1 LDFEGEITWMNSR
14 LSSLI
19 RKEFI
24 QILRDPRTL
33 VLVMVIPVMQLF
45 LLGYAAT
52 NDLRNIPLVIYDQ
65 DRGPAARALI
75 DAYRAADYFRIAYV
89 VNSETELRSLINDG
103 KARAGMLIPPDY
115 SRLVKGG
122 ESASIEFILDGS
134 DPTTASTALSA
145 ALLIGQQHSTRL
157 IAERLSARGQ
167 AGIIRPPVEVRTQVW
182 YNPDLISAY
191 FMIPGV
197 IAMILYALT
206 SILTATSIV
215 RERERGT
222 IEQLI
227 VTPIRPVELVVGK
240 MVPYVIL
247 AFFNT
252 LEVLA
257 IGHWWFHVPIRGS
270 LSLILVLSGLF
281 LLTSLGIG
289 LLAST
294 FANTQQEALLVVWM
308 TLLPGIFL
316 SGFFFPLEAMPK
328 VLQWISYLMPLRY
341 YLSIIRS
348 LTLKSVGVGALSQ
361 DIIALVIFGFGL
373 IALASLR
380 FRKRLD

>member
-1 LDFEGEITWMNSR
+1 MINSR
-14 LSSLI
+14 LTSLI

-33 VLVMVIPVMQLF
+33 VLVLVIPVMQLF

-52 NDLRNIPLVIYDQ
+52 NDVRNVPLAVYDQ
-65 DRGPAARALI
+65 DRGTAARELL
-75 DAYRAADYFRIAYV
+75 DAYRAADYFQIAYDV
-89 VNSETELRSLINDG
+89 DSEAELGDLIDNG
-103 KARAGMLIPPDY
+103 EARVGLIIPANYTDQIK
-115 SRLVKGG
+115 SNG
-122 ESASIEFILDGS
+122 SAAVMFIFDGS
-134 DPTTASTALSA
+134 DPTVASTALSSA
-145 ALLIGQQHSTRL
+145 QMIGQQHATQILTR
-157 IAERLSARGQ
+157 RLESSAQ
-167 AGIIRPPVEVRTQVW
+167 ASALEQPLEVHTRIW

-197 IAMILYALT
+197 IAMILFFLT
-206 SILTATSIV
+206 SILTATAVV

-227 VTPIRPVELVVGK
+227 VTPIRPWELVVGK
-240 MVPYVIL
+240 ILPYVIL
-247 AFFNT
+247 AFFNM

-257 IGHWWFHVPIRGS
+257 IGHWWFGVPVRGS
-270 LSLILVLSGLF
+270 LFLILSLSGLF

-294 FANTQQEALLVVWM
+294 VANTQQEAMLVVWM
-308 TLLPGIFL
+308 TLLPALFL

-328 VLQWISYLMPLRY
+328 ILQWVSYFFPLRY
-341 YLSIIRS
+341 YLVIIRS
-348 LTLKSVGVGALSQ
+348 LLLKDVGVSSFKVEIVALM
-361 DIIALVIFGFGL
+361 VFGL
-373 IALASLR
+373 ALMTLASLR